1 MEQEDSDTEDHQQLA
16 PDSDS
21 LQESVISAEQ
31 QGDDS
36 GADQVSLSFESIEE
50 YVDYYDQQHEE
61 SHDEPDWESNDTQDN
76 HKTLPS
82 TSSKATYPMKSKR
95 NVSRVRLIVA
105 DDEEGIIR
113 EEGKGICGLCKFC
126 LCAQLA

>member
-1 MEQEDSDTEDHQQLA
+1 MEQEDSDTEDHQQPA

-21 LQESVISAEQ
+21 LPESVISAVQ

-36 GADQVSLSFESIEE
+36 GADQVSHSSESIEE
-50 YVDYYDQQHEE
+50 DVDYYNQQHEE
-61 SHDEPDWESNDTQDN
+61 SHDEPDWESNNTQDN
-76 HKTLPS
+76 HKTLSS

-105 DDEEGIIR
+105 DDEESVIR
-113 EEGKGICGLCKFC
+113 EEGKGI
-126 LCAQLA
+126 